1 MKTFGLNA
9 VAVSLSGLLLA
20 SLPASADAQL
30 ALGGLDGVFEI
41 IDGGAV
47 PAPPATAKVK
57 PSGKT
62 KAAPVESTPS
72 IADPTEPITDP
83 DTVVFTLADGSK
95 FAGKLNVKEIKLA
108 TSFGELTIPTGKITG
123 LIPGLDSRED
133 LGKKV
138 ADLFEKLGSPQ
149 YSDREAAEKALLALG
164 DSIREEAR
172 RRLEDKNPER
182 VKAIKKLLDKLEEIK
197 AETEDEG
204 PRKDARVLSRLDT
217 IVTPAFTAAGRISPS
232 EFQIISKFGQ
242 LTVKLADIQSIQ
254 RPTGGSKN
262 TEIAK
267 TVRVDGAQHI
277 IQRGKLNTGI
287 AIQRGDRVTL
297 KADGQLSMS
306 PWGDEM
312 SSSPDGDGNQYGWY
326 TNNEIASG
334 ALCAQVGSSD
344 KPFKVGSNHTFT
356 AKRSGTLYLAIGMQ
370 SGVSGS
376 TFPGGYNVKIRVE
389 RQ

>member
-1 MKTFGLNA
+1 MKTAGSTSVVF
-9 VAVSLSGLLLA
+9 SLAGLLLA

-30 ALGGLDGVFEI
+30 ALGGDFPI
-41 IDGGAV
+41 FIDGGAV
-47 PAPPATAKVK
+47 PATPAQSK
-57 PSGKT
+57 PSGKS
-62 KAAPVESTPS
+62 KEAPAQPVSS

-108 TSFGELTIPTGKITG
+108 TSFGVLTIPTGKITG

-182 VKAIKKLLDKLEEIK
+182 VKSIKKLLDKLEEIK

-204 PRKDARVLSRLDT
+204 PKKDARVLSRLDT

-254 RPTGGSKN
+254 RPTGGAKA

-267 TVRVDGAQHI
+267 TVRVDGTQHI
-277 IQRGKLNTGI
+277 IQRGKLNTGV
-287 AIQRGDRVTL
+287 AVQRGDRVTL

-326 TNNEIASG
+326 TNGDIPSG

-344 KPFKVGSNHTFT
+344 KPFKVGSNYTFT